1 MELYLETFGFTN
13 PTIVK
18 YYNTNLN
25 RWETVQSYRL
35 DVHDTVELWKRCFG
49 YNALFD
55 RIVLKCPKKLFNSL
69 RQSTFANV
77 KSVIELLEEQGVK
90 PVEDDNVN
98 WF

>member
-1 MELYLETFGFTN
+1 MELHLETFGLNN

-55 RIVLKCPKKLFNSL
+55 KIILKCPKKLFNSL
-69 RQSTFANV
+69 RQSTFAGI

-90 PVEDDNVN
+90 TVEDADAN
-98 WF
+98 